1 MPENAGL
8 INSPRSII
16 DLGYFTTNLT
26 WANISGKPTIPIITY
41 GTAAPNNSDGN
52 PEGSIYFRISS

>member
-8 INSPRSII
+8 INSPRSFI

-26 WANISGKPTIPIITY
+26 WANILGKPTIPVITY
-41 GTAAPNNSDGN
+41 GIAPPNNNDGN